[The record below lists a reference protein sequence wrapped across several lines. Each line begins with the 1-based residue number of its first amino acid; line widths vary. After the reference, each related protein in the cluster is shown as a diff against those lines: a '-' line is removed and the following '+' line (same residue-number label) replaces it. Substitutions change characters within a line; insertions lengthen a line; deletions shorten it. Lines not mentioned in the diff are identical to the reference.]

1 MIELISTVVIVAM
14 AFYLIVKKYQPALVL
29 LLAGL
34 ILFFIALLLG
44 NPILEPKEATGLGFL
59 DVFKQ
64 LELTFVDQ
72 LSVVGITIMTLF
84 GYASYMN
91 HLGATDI
98 VVGIL
103 TKPLSRI
110 RAKYLLIPIVFLVGN
125 LLCLFIPSSSSLAVI
140 LMAVLY
146 PVLRKVGLS
155 PLTIGGVIATVATV
169 VPTPLGADNVI
180 ASKTLGI
187 SLFDYVFLNHAL
199 ISIPTIL
206 VMAVAHY
213 FWQRYMDKR
222 QAEKAFLVQEEIHN
236 QQETKKILPPKYYG
250 ILPLLPLI
258 FIVIA
263 GLFFRDIKVEVVIL
277 TFLSFFIVFVI
288 ETLRKQNLKQVFDGS
303 FEFFKGMG
311 QGFTQVVIIVIGG
324 VFFAKGLQAL
334 GVIEML
340 MHSVQNVHSAG
351 TILTLFFSGI
361 TFLFGLV
368 SGGGTPLF
376 YATIPLIP
384 DIAASAHVDAIQL
397 ALPMQLVAHLTRS
410 MSPVAGV
417 IMIVAGVMQVSPIE
431 IVKRTSIP
439 ILAGIV
445 TVIVLSLVIL

>member
-1 MIELISTVVIVAM
+1 MIELISAVVIVAM
-14 AFYLIVKKYQPALVL
+14 VFYLIVKKYQPALVL

-34 ILFFIALLLG
+34 ILFFVALLLG
-44 NPILEPKEATGLGFL
+44 NPILEPKETTGLGFL

-91 HLGATDI
+91 YLGATDV

-110 RAKYLLIPIVFLVGN
+110 RAKYLLIPIVFFVGN

-180 ASKTLGI
+180 ASKTLGY

-222 QAEKAFLVQEEIHN
+222 QAGKIIVKEEIHN
-236 QQETKKILPPKYYG
+236 QQETEKVLPPKYYG
-250 ILPLLPLI
+250 ILPLLPLL
-258 FIVIA
+258 FIVVA
-263 GLFFRDIKVEVVIL
+263 GLFFRNIKVEVVIL
-277 TFLSFFIVFVI
+277 TFLSFFIVLVI
-288 ETLRKQNLKQVFDGS
+288 EALRKRNLKQVFDGS

-324 VFFAKGLQAL
+324 VFFAKGLQSL

-397 ALPMQLVAHLTRS
+397 ALPMQLIAHLTRS

-431 IVKRTSIP
+431 VVKRTSIP